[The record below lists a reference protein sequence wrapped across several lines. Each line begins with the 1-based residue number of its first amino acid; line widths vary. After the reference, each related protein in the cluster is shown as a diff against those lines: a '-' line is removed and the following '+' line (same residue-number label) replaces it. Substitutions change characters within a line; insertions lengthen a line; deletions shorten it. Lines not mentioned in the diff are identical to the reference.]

1 MSSLFEYGDIL
12 NHPYYAY
19 YCRSDCEPFP
29 IRPHWHYYAEIMYV
43 LEGSAKIIM
52 DGKEYTANVG
62 DMVLF
67 HPEAVHAVD
76 NADPS
81 GGLLVCSAVQFDI
94 SRLVISNS
102 YFPELRT
109 IFRAARNDEHCTGY
123 FAAGSYDSERIKG
136 IMYRFISEMEHMGY
150 GYDLMMHSHLCILMV
165 DILRYWQKAGFS
177 TDNITENG
185 NENEQTIRSVTEYID
200 THSSEAL
207 TVAQLAELCGM
218 SYSNFAKQFKI
229 LYGQSCHEYIEHIRI
244 CKAED
249 LLLFTNH
256 DLNYISQETGFSDC
270 SHMIKTFRR
279 LNGITPKQFRM
290 KHGK

>member
-1 MSSLFEYGDIL
+1 MPKLFEYGDIL
-12 NHPYYAY
+12 NHPYWAY
-19 YCRSDCEPFP
+19 YCRSDREPFP
-29 IRPHWHYYAEIMYV
+29 IRPHWHYYAEILYV
-43 LEGSAKIIM
+43 LEGSAAIII
-52 DGKEYTANVG
+52 DGREYIAHEN
-62 DMVLF
+62 DLVLF
-67 HPEAVHAVD
+67 HPEAVHSLD

-81 GGLLVCSAVQFDI
+81 GALLKCSVVQFDI

-102 YFPELRT
+102 YSPKLRT
-109 IFRAARNDEHCTGY
+109 IFRAARNDERCVSVFPADTYEH
-123 FAAGSYDSERIKG
+123 ERIRG
-136 IMYRFISEMEHMGY
+136 ILYRLIWEMEHMGY
-150 GYDLMMHSHLCILMV
+150 GYDLMMHSHLCILML

-177 TDNITENG
+177 TDSITEADT
-185 NENEQTIRSVTEYID
+185 EDEQTIRSVTEYID
-200 THSSEAL
+200 AHSSESL
-207 TVAQLAELCGM
+207 TVARLAELCGM

-229 LYGQSCHEYIEHIRI
+229 LYGQSCHEYIEHIRV

-290 KHGK
+290 KHSK